1 MRDTKSHGHGS
12 HSATGTIASSQQ
24 EEGVRVLVQSAS
36 TRTLEET
43 QQQQQQQQEQWMT
56 STTVRHPISRTRVS
70 TDMTAARNH
79 KDHHINQTIRSLPHD
94 VTHTSHTSH
103 YYKNNSQSPNQHVL
117 RILSNEMKEKILSI
131 LPQDKNGSNQEG
143 VSLSYLKANVNGFV
157 KACGGYKNIR
167 LIFETN
173 MGHRITIYN
182 SKRKG
187 KRYFLRSSS
196 PTCSNSNN
204 NNSMDHANT
213 KLPDYTNK
221 SGGLLI
227 DADSGTKYQVSSRK
241 NNMKRPKKVKVC
253 RVCIAQD
260 NLVQMIQEHQSLKRS
275 YNDDNEFMDMP
286 KEMIKSLPFYKNK
299 QQEKII
305 LVTSPS
311 ASDAAVASIRKEL
324 YAADTTS
331 SCSTTSKYKYVGL
344 DTETRPKFQKGNLYP
359 PALLQIATS
368 TTAYLFRLTYENELH
383 TDKCPMTKSLHALLA
398 DPFIIK
404 VGVGIDKDMVEM
416 KQFYG
421 SNCGGDGSS
430 YLDLRDIVNI
440 RWPKLRRR
448 GLRPLTATV
457 LKCQLNKSQRMA
469 DWGKL
474 VYSTAMEKYAANDAF
489 VSLDLLN
496 AIIESPP

>member
-1 MRDTKSHGHGS
+1 
-12 HSATGTIASSQQ
+12 
-24 EEGVRVLVQSAS
+24 
-36 TRTLEET
+36 
-43 QQQQQQQQEQWMT
+43 
-56 STTVRHPISRTRVS
+56 
-70 TDMTAARNH
+70 
-79 KDHHINQTIRSLPHD
+79 
-94 VTHTSHTSH
+94 
-103 YYKNNSQSPNQHVL
+103 
-117 RILSNEMKEKILSI
+117 
-131 LPQDKNGSNQEG
+131 
-143 VSLSYLKANVNGFV
+143 
-157 KACGGYKNIR
+157 
-167 LIFETN
+167 
-173 MGHRITIYN
+173 
-182 SKRKG
+182 
-187 KRYFLRSSS
+187 
-196 PTCSNSNN
+196 
-204 NNSMDHANT
+204 MDHANT
-213 KLPDYTNK
+213 KLPDYKNK
-221 SGGLLI
+221 SGGLTF
-227 DADSGTKYQVSSRK
+227 DADSGTIYQVSVRK
-241 NNMKRPKKVKVC
+241 NNTKRPKKVKAC

-260 NLVQMIQEHQSLKRS
+260 HLVQMIKEHQSLKRS

-324 YAADTTS
+324 YAAAGTTS
-331 SCSTTSKYKYVGL
+331 SNSSTTSKYKYVGL
-344 DTETRPKFQKGNLYP
+344 DTETRPKFQKGDPYP

-404 VGVGIDKDMVEM
+404 VGVGIHKDMVEM

-448 GLRPLTATV
+448 GLRPLTVTV

-474 VYSTAMEKYAANDAF
+474 VYSTAMEEYAANDAF

-496 AIIESPP
+496 AIIEPPP